1 MMSFKFQFFWTE
13 KITDK
18 QSAVDKQRDEKTY
31 EAEKQRKKAA
41 ELKDSLTSKNLTENF
56 DEKNYLKLMKG
67 PFYNLMSRNGSS
79 EDDFVNC
86 ATYDLIDSA
95 NAELLKILLLGKPR
109 SGKTTLAKA
118 LAKKLDL
125 VRISPEIWLET
136 LFAKVK
142 KVEDDPPD
150 PTESEQEEDRL
161 AEEAAA
167 KEAEEAEKRAE
178 EEAAAKAAA
187 EEAAAANGGEE
198 PKEEDPKA
206 EEEKKAEGEE
216 GAEGEEAKEPE
227 LDENGNPIEKPEGEE
242 EKQEEEEPVVEKPKR
257 PRLFKWMT
265 EFEYDILLAFREG
278 KALDLEQVDEIL
290 RIMVNSP
297 EAQTKGFI
305 VDLTF

>member
-1 MMSFKFQFFWTE
+1 
-13 KITDK
+13 
-18 QSAVDKQRDEKTY
+18 
-31 EAEKQRKKAA
+31 
-41 ELKDSLTSKNLTENF
+41 
-56 DEKNYLKLMKG
+56 MKG

-187 EEAAAANGGEE
+187 EEAARK
-198 PKEEDPKA
+198 KEV
-206 EEEKKAEGEE
+206 
-216 GAEGEEAKEPE
+216 E
-227 LDENGNPIEKPEGEE
+227 LDL
-242 EKQEEEEPVVEKPKR
+242 KQKE
-257 PRLFKWMT
+257 
-265 EFEYDILLAFREG
+265 LA
-278 KALDLEQVDEIL
+278 A
-290 RIMVNSP
+290 
-297 EAQTKGFI
+297 A
-305 VDLTF
+305 